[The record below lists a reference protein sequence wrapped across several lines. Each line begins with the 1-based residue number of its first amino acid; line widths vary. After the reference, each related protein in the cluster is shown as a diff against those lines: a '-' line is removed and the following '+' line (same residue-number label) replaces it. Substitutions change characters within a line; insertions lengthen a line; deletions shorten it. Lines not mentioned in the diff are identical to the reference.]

1 MSLRTRLLPAVTA
14 LIAIVA
20 GSNIAHSDDLHP
32 GLLEAVGFVMTGK
45 DKLER
50 RGDALVSG
58 TDIVVQSSE
67 PCTFQLREGIPPFH
81 VVQIAFSKL
90 GTRWRVDTPLW
101 SHYRRLQIYGQ
112 RAVCHGT
119 VRPQSIARRDLML
132 DDPCDD
138 EFEITSNR
146 QDELTRY
153 VDAINYIH
161 AQFCPPLPTK
171 PY

>member
-1 MSLRTRLLPAVTA
+1 MSLRTRLLPAATA

-20 GSNIAHSDDLHP
+20 GSTVVRSDDLHP

-45 DKLER
+45 DKLQR

-67 PCTFQLREGIPPFH
+67 PCTFQLRGGVPPYN

-101 SHYRRLQIYGQ
+101 SHYRRLQVYGQ
-112 RAVCHGT
+112 RAVCHGE
-119 VRPQSIARRDLML
+119 VPLKNIASRGLIL
-132 DDPCDD
+132 DDPCTD

-146 QDELTRY
+146 PDELTRY
-153 VDAINYIH
+153 VDAIRYIH
-161 AQFCPPLPTK
+161 AEFCPPLPTK